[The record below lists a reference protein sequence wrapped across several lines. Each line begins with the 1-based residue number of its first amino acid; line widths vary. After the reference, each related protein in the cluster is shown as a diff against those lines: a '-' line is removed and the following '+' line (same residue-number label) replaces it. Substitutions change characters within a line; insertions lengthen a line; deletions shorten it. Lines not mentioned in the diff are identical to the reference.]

1 VLTEYQVVNT
11 TVMMDNL
18 VVKVDECLLLNW
30 DLMYCLHQLEQRKLC
45 NIRSSGVSAIL
56 K

>member
-1 VLTEYQVVNT
+1 MLTEYQVVNT

-30 DLMYCLHQLEQRKLC
+30 DLMHQLEQRKLC